1 MSAAMQNDDEAITG
15 INVTP
20 LVDITLVL
28 LIVFM
33 VTAKLIAGQG
43 IPLDLPKAASAG
55 VTQTMFTVSV
65 DAQGH
70 VLTNGQPA
78 ESDSQLR
85 ARAQAALRK
94 NPELR
99 TVIQASAR
107 ASHGSV
113 MHVVD
118 EVREVGIT
126 KIAFAAD
133 KTDKNAKSGE

>member
-1 MSAAMQNDDEAITG
+1 MSSIANNDDEGING

-43 IPLDLPKAASAG
+43 IPLDLPKAASASI
-55 VTQTMFTVSV
+55 TQTMFTVSL
-65 DAQGH
+65 DAAGH
-70 VLTNGQPA
+70 VLTNGQA
-78 ESDSQLR
+78 ASNDSELR
-85 ARAQAALRK
+85 TRAASALRQ

-99 TVIQASAR
+99 TVVQASAR
-107 ASHGSV
+107 ASHGAV
-113 MHVVD
+113 MHIVD

-133 KTDKNAKSGE
+133 KTGE

>member
-1 MSAAMQNDDEAITG
+1 MSAVIQSEDESITG

-43 IPLDLPKAASAG
+43 IPLDLPKAATAG
-55 VTQTMFTVSV
+55 TTQTMFTVSV

-78 ESDSQLR
+78 DSDSVLR
-85 ARAQAALRK
+85 SRAAAALRQ

-99 TVIQASAR
+99 TVIQASSQV
-107 ASHGSV
+107 SHGSV

-118 EVREVGIT
+118 EVRDVGIS

-133 KTDKNAKSGE
+133 KTNRTNRRGD

>member
-1 MSAAMQNDDEAITG
+1 MSSIANNDDEGING

-43 IPLDLPKAASAG
+43 IPLDLPKAATAST
-55 VTQTMFTVSV
+55 TQTMFTVSV
-65 DAQGH
+65 DAAGH
-70 VLTNGQPA
+70 VLTNGQA
-78 ESDSQLR
+78 ANSDSELR
-85 ARAQAALRK
+85 MRAASALRQ

-99 TVIQASAR
+99 TVVQASAR
-107 ASHGSV
+107 ASHGAV

-118 EVREVGIT
+118 AVREVGIT

-133 KTDKNAKSGE
+133 KTGE

>member
-1 MSAAMQNDDEAITG
+1 MSSIANNDDEGING

-43 IPLDLPKAASAG
+43 IPLDLPKAATAST
-55 VTQTMFTVSV
+55 TQTMFTVSL
-65 DAQGH
+65 DAAGH
-70 VLTNGQPA
+70 MLTNGQA
-78 ESDSQLR
+78 VDSDSELR
-85 ARAQAALRK
+85 ARAASALRQ

-99 TVIQASAR
+99 TVVQASAR
-107 ASHGSV
+107 ASHGAV

-133 KTDKNAKSGE
+133 RTGE

>member
-1 MSAAMQNDDEAITG
+1 MSQISSSDEDGING

-43 IPLDLPKAASAG
+43 IPLDLPKAASASA
-55 VTQTMFTVSV
+55 TQTMFTVSI
-65 DAQGH
+65 DPQGH
-70 VLTNGQPA
+70 VLANGQA
-78 ESDSQLR
+78 TGSDGELR
-85 ARAQAALRK
+85 EQARRALAQ

-107 ASHGSV
+107 ASHGAV

-118 EVREVGIT
+118 EVREVGIV

-133 KTDKNAKSGE
+133 KTGE

>member
-1 MSAAMQNDDEAITG
+1 MSSIANNDDEGING

-43 IPLDLPKAASAG
+43 IPLDLPQAATAST
-55 VTQTMFTVSV
+55 TQTMFTVSL
-65 DAQGH
+65 DAAGH
-70 VLTNGQPA
+70 VLTNGQA
-78 ESDSQLR
+78 ASSDSELR
-85 ARAQAALRK
+85 ARAASALRQ

-99 TVIQASAR
+99 TVVQASAR
-107 ASHGSV
+107 ASHGAV

-133 KTDKNAKSGE
+133 KTGE

>member
-1 MSAAMQNDDEAITG
+1 MSQVSSNDDDGING

-43 IPLDLPKAASAG
+43 IPLDLPKAASASA
-55 VTQTMFTVSV
+55 TQTMFTVSI
-65 DAQGH
+65 DPQGH
-70 VLTNGQPA
+70 VLANGKA
-78 ESDSQLR
+78 TSSDGELR
-85 ARAQAALRK
+85 EQARRALAQ

-107 ASHGSV
+107 ASHGAV

-118 EVREVGIT
+118 EVREVGIA

-133 KTDKNAKSGE
+133 KTGE